1 MKQQRSK
8 TYEAT
13 IRGRKTRV
21 TVPEDPKPKD
31 ILADAVHENLSPQA
45 TAAVSSVLRTA
56 STKSDDVN
64 RQIQW
69 FADLLTD
76 VVGGGDQQNRLC
88 EEVGL

>member
-1 MKQQRSK
+1 VKQKRSK

-21 TVPEDPKPKD
+21 TVPEDPEPKD
-31 ILADAVHENLSPQA
+31 ILAGAVRDKLSPHA
-45 TAAVSSVLRTA
+45 VAAIASLLRA
-56 STKSDDVN
+56 GSTKSDDVN

-88 EEVGL
+88 EEVGF